1 MSLFLS
7 KIIIVLRALN
17 LIALFTALSVSF
29 GLLLFIEREPHLPLP
44 GSGKTKVLQKEE
56 NEEEE
61 LTRRAE
67 WIENMHKAAPGIEW
81 RAIEKANRNKRYQAF
96 LNRAGQK
103 DNSVVVEIAGGLLN
117 GSWQEKGSNNLA
129 GRSVCADY
137 DTVAHKIYLG
147 ADGGQ
152 VWKANF
158 DGTGWEVLN
167 DRLQINQIQ
176 LVRKLRK
183 NKANRLFVATDSKS
197 AYFTDNEGGEW
208 QESEGF
214 ENLNDWDERI
224 IRTWVRDDSL
234 SVIYS
239 LVAERIPPATQR
251 VMSLYK
257 SENLGDSFSRVL
269 SVPGTTSIQSEL
281 CDMWVAQYGVS
292 DIFIAA
298 GLQNYRY
305 VPEGDTI
312 FQTGVFPDNI
322 SGYTILAGHLHDNG
336 NTWLYAY
343 VDGNIVRSDNG
354 GETWEVREFIDRSP
368 FFKTS
373 FTASVQTPDLLFFGD
388 IECYRSN
395 TGGAGWT
402 KINDWFEYYD
412 NIYSKLHA
420 DIPMVNGLL
429 NEQGQ
434 EFFIIN
440 TDGGPYYSPEGI
452 QVDNIGLEGLNISQY
467 YSVLTST
474 FDTNYVF
481 LGSQDQGFQRAYP
494 DNGGILDFEQVISG
508 DYGHIVSSD
517 GGTSIWMVYPGF
529 AIFYPDAAGFT
540 DLTWDFDGNN
550 TYWIPPLMA
559 DPYLENVVYMA
570 NGNRITRLSQ
580 TGNSITAA
588 NLPFVFA
595 GSVSAMAVSSLN
607 PERWYAYTE
616 NGRFYVSD
624 NSGQNWTSSTIAGG
638 PGANY
643 LYGACIYPSR
653 ISEEEVWICGSGY
666 SNAPV
671 YKSTNG
677 GQTFSAEA
685 LGLPSTM
692 VFKLAGT
699 PADEFIFAATESGPY
714 VYVKETQQ
722 WYELSGDV
730 APEQR
735 YWALEYIDEMKTARF
750 ATYGRGAWD
759 FRVSTPLSVPHTN
772 TFSFDVYP
780 NPCVNQVTIRKNGE
794 LKTQVTLFDLSG
806 KQVFVSSFEGSS
818 HTIPLN
824 GIASGMY
831 LMLVDDGKTRATK
844 RLIVNR

>member
-1 MSLFLS
+1 VLKAINILSLS
-7 KIIIVLRALN
+7 SAISI
-17 LIALFTALSVSF
+17 SF
-29 GLLLFIEREPHLPLP
+29 SLLLFIEREPHLPLP
-44 GSGKTKVLQKEE
+44 GSGKTIVLQKEE

-67 WIENMHKAAPGIEW
+67 WIENMHKAAPGVDW
-81 RAIEKANRNKRYQAF
+81 RAIEKANREERYRAF
-96 LNRAGQK
+96 VARGGQK
-103 DNSVVVEIAGGLLN
+103 DNSVVVQIAGGLLS
-117 GSWQEKGSNNLA
+117 GTWQEKGSNNLA

-137 DTVAHKIYLG
+137 DTVGHKIYLG

-152 VWKANF
+152 VWKSSF
-158 DGTGWEVLN
+158 DGSDWEVLN
-167 DRLQINQIQ
+167 DRFQINQIQ

-197 AYFTDNEGGEW
+197 TFYTDDEGAQW
-208 QESEGF
+208 QESLGF

-234 SVIYS
+234 SMIYS
-239 LVAERIPPATQR
+239 LVIERIAP
-251 VMSLYK
+251 S
-257 SENLGDSFSRVL
+257 NSRVL
-269 SVPGTTSIQSEL
+269 SLYRSENMGNSFSRLLSIPGTTSIQSDR

-292 DIFIAA
+292 DVYISA

-305 VPEGDTI
+305 VPEGDTL
-312 FQTGVFPDNI
+312 FQTGDFPDNI
-322 SGYTILAGHLHDNG
+322 SGYTILAGHLHQNG

-343 VDGNIVRSDNG
+343 VDGYIIRSDNG
-354 GETWEVREFIDRSP
+354 GETWEVREFLDRSP

-373 FTASVQTPDLLFFGD
+373 FTASVQTPDKLFFGD

-395 TGGAGWT
+395 TGGSGWT
-402 KINDWFEYYD
+402 KINDWFDYYE

-440 TDGGPYYSPEGI
+440 TDGGPYYSPEGV
-452 QVDNIGLEGLNISQY
+452 QVDNIGLAGLNISQY

-508 DYGHIVSSD
+508 DYGHIVSGD

-529 AIFYPDAAGFT
+529 AIFYPDAAGYT

-559 DPYLENVVYMA
+559 DPFLENVVYMA

-588 NLPFVFA
+588 NLPYVFA
-595 GSVSAMAVSSLN
+595 GPVSAMAVSPLN

-616 NGRFYVSD
+616 NGRFYTSD
-624 NSGQNWTSSTIAGG
+624 NSGVNWTSSSVAGG
-638 PGANY
+638 PGSNY
-643 LYGACIYPSR
+643 LYGSCIYPSR
-653 ISEEEVWICGSGY
+653 VHEDEVWISGSGY

-671 YKSTNG
+671 YKSLNG

-685 LGLPSTM
+685 IGLPSTM

-699 PADEFIFAATESGPY
+699 PADEFIFAATESGPF
-714 VYVKETQQ
+714 VYVTETQQ
-722 WYELSGDV
+722 WHELSGDV
-730 APEQR
+730 APDQR

-759 FRVSTPLSVPHTN
+759 FRLSTPLSVPVAKN
-772 TFSFDVYP
+772 ETFNIYP
-780 NPCVNQVTIRKNGE
+780 NPCVNQVTIQKTGE
-794 LKTQVTLFDLSG
+794 SNTRLALFDMSG
-806 KQVFVSSFEGSS
+806 KQVYSGSFAGKTQ
-818 HTIPLN
+818 TIQLN
-824 GIASGMY
+824 ALASGMY
-831 LMLVDDGKTRATK
+831 LLHIDDGKRRETK
-844 RLIVNR
+844 RLIINR